1 MPSRLTELALVVLV
15 ATLVSNLLLYALE
28 GSSSIIAGGP
38 YGTVAGT
45 LGFFAV
51 FAFASYEALAIRK
64 ALAVRLYK
72 SQALGIGLVALALIL
87 LTSFQL
93 SVVPFLPPNTGP
105 FGTPINYP
113 FIYFAWLVL
122 FYWIDASIRAARRS
136 DPLLRDTLRWS
147 RVRIAV
153 WTVMVASII
162 LTSSIV
168 LYQVTVTGLSIF
180 AQLHLPFG
188 GPQGALN
195 LLSFFPP
202 VIFGAIYVPLSAYR
216 SKDPTLR
223 RHLAWFGLFLL
234 SFVALLISFSLP
246 FKEVASLAA
255 SEIIVLAGYFLYQSA
270 RSLVPLNR
278 ISPD

>member
-122 FYWIDASIRAARRS
+122 FYWIECFHKSRS
-136 DPLLRDTLRWS
+136 
-147 RVRIAV
+147 
-153 WTVMVASII
+153 
-162 LTSSIV
+162 
-168 LYQVTVTGLSIF
+168 
-180 AQLHLPFG
+180 
-188 GPQGALN
+188 AL
-195 LLSFFPP
+195 
-202 VIFGAIYVPLSAYR
+202 
-216 SKDPTLR
+216 
-223 RHLAWFGLFLL
+223 
-234 SFVALLISFSLP
+234 
-246 FKEVASLAA
+246 
-255 SEIIVLAGYFLYQSA
+255 
-270 RSLVPLNR
+270 
-278 ISPD
+278 